1 MTSLNVSF
9 IILYFRENLDNIPTD
24 AEELSFGNSV
34 YKITFENRERPVFGH
49 KYWFFLQD
57 AVENVPEYVVRWDNF
72 VQYVFHFTTFVFITV
87 FFFPRSFP
95 WPCGLFYFCCTTHS
109 RMAQGSFA
117 SDASAS
123 LTLFGFCI
131 MSLHRVLDLLITAY
145 TILAPLPVIL

>member
-1 MTSLNVSF
+1 MTPLNVSF

-72 VQYVFHFTTFVFITV
+72 VQYVFPFFLSLYSFSLDFPPGHVGRFI
-87 FFFPRSFP
+87 S
-95 WPCGLFYFCCTTHS
+95 
-109 RMAQGSFA
+109 
-117 SDASAS
+117 
-123 LTLFGFCI
+123 
-131 MSLHRVLDLLITAY
+131 VLPHIPT
-145 TILAPLPVIL
+145 

>member
-72 VQYVFHFTTFVFITV
+72 VQYVFHFTAFLFITV
-87 FFFPRSFP
+87 FFFPRFFP
-95 WPCGLFYFCCTTHS
+95 LAMWAVLFLLYHTFPHGARFVRVGCFCVSHV
-109 RMAQGSFA
+109 
-117 SDASAS
+117 
-123 LTLFGFCI
+123 I
-131 MSLHRVLDLLITAY
+131 WVLHHAVVHHHFIECS
-145 TILAPLPVIL
+145 IF